1 MQCIIRGRGSGR
13 VARVI
18 YVTTNPR
25 KLSAQTLRDLSFLPS
40 NIPHGPPPQVSRGP
54 PPGAPLRGRS
64 RQGSSDTTAAATA
77 SSPPCCDRRT
87 PPSSTVTATSP
98 AASANLIRCAPDDT
112 QVQLLSAALKRSQ
125 SVQSMRTISTTGNRG
140 WGRQGGSSSSS
151 QRCGSLLPRSS
162 SATSVTTHDSRRAVS
177 AESSARA
184 ISRDA
189 AEAAD
194 ARHHDV
200 LFVQQRDFRSTRT
213 HTGVH
218 FGCYRGGGRDSRRL
232 GATRLSM
239 LT

>member
-1 MQCIIRGRGSGR
+1 M
-13 VARVI
+13 
-18 YVTTNPR
+18 
-25 KLSAQTLRDLSFLPS
+25 
-40 NIPHGPPPQVSRGP
+40 
-54 PPGAPLRGRS
+54 
-64 RQGSSDTTAAATA
+64 
-77 SSPPCCDRRT
+77 
-87 PPSSTVTATSP
+87 
-98 AASANLIRCAPDDT
+98 
-112 QVQLLSAALKRSQ
+112 QLLPAALKRSQ

-140 WGRQGGSSSSS
+140 WGRQGGASSSS
-151 QRCGSLLPRSS
+151 QRCDSRVTRLRKTMSRLTSTRSLGSLLPRSS

-218 FGCYRGGGRDSRRL
+218 L
-232 GATRLSM
+232 
-239 LT
+239 